1 MATLLEQY
9 KNRIAVA
16 ESVYSKAHEGSK
28 LDSNK
33 KLTLATVL
41 NNTNKFLTEAFDAS
55 SGTQRSDLGLYK
67 KFTLRQM
74 EALGSN
80 I

>member
-1 MATLLEQY
+1 MATLLETY

-16 ESVYSKAHEGSK
+16 ESVYSKTHSGSK

-41 NNTNKFLTEAFDAS
+41 NNTTKFLNEAFDTAS
-55 SGTQRSDLGLYK
+55 ATQRSDMGL
-67 KFTLRQM
+67 
-74 EALGSN
+74 N
-80 I
+80 

>member
-41 NNTNKFLTEAFDAS
+41 NNTNNLKIFKPVPAPIDKINNKIIMF
-55 SGTQRSDLGLYK
+55 RK
-67 KFTLRQM
+67 
-74 EALGSN
+74 